1 MKINKLYRCNWHII
15 GYFILQIRDLA
26 AKLAVRLMDLVIYDL
41 AARLAATILN
51 AAFYFIYDIVKI
63 HYKVPSIKHFEHY
76 TSKFMAH
83 LTLNLSG
90 ATASHDASPMI

>member
-1 MKINKLYRCNWHII
+1 
-15 GYFILQIRDLA
+15 
-26 AKLAVRLMDLVIYDL
+26 MDLDIYDL

-63 HYKVPSIKHFEHY
+63 HHKVSCIKRFEHY

-90 ATASHDASPMI
+90 ATASNDASPMI